1 MMELNLL
8 PSRARFQQKK
18 IKLRKKIALFMTGMV
33 SVLAVMLA
41 TVGFFWILSSLKLKT
56 EERRYNTVLKDYES
70 LVQGVATSQ
79 DLKYKAKI
87 LGRVLSERFEYGN
100 FIKRIDSFLIN
111 NVTIEDYKLVGLE
124 KIRINGLATGEN
136 IEEVEKKVDQI
147 NRGEVEGFA
156 SAKLV
161 SLLVNKGV
169 WKFSLEVGTK

>member
-1 MMELNLL
+1 
-8 PSRARFQQKK
+8 
-18 IKLRKKIALFMTGMV
+18 MTRMV